1 MAFLAPYFLIGL
13 GALLVPIIIHLW
25 SKNAKQSVSFG
36 SLRFIK
42 ETETKTMRSVMPSQ
56 WLLLLT
62 RLLLL
67 TLLVFVLAEFR
78 MVSKENPIERL
89 YVVDRIY
96 EDSELLSNLIDSVG
110 EEVEIRWLAEGFP
123 AIDQKP
129 DSSTN
134 DYWQLLSQLPASR
147 ANCLVVISPLYVK
160 NFQGEGRTF
169 PEVCQWIQPPLETV
183 EAELIS
189 FEKGGEKKI
198 IHASYD
204 EWFITM
210 EIERGGNGKPISVS
224 YSLKSDEKH
233 QEQREIFLAALD
245 AVQKVSFLTLDE
257 TSQEEADWV
266 IWLSDDPRPVG
277 KKLIYLDGNT
287 IVAWNQISGSS
298 IAVSANLKKEEA
310 IKIELPRKLVDV
322 FSQDLLDQ
330 QLLDVRTIDLA
341 SFDYKIS
348 EEIDETAYAD
358 MSHYLWL
365 ALMLVLLLERWLS
378 YKSNKA

>member
-25 SKNAKQSVSFG
+25 SKNAKQSISFG

-78 MVSKENPIERL
+78 MVSEGNPIERL
-89 YVVDRIY
+89 YVVDRVY

-110 EEVEIRWLAEGFP
+110 EDVEIRWLAEGFP
-123 AIDQKP
+123 TIDQKP
-129 DSSTN
+129 DSSEN

-160 NFQGEGRTF
+160 KFEGERRTF
-169 PEVCQWIQPPLETV
+169 PEVCQWIQPPADAV
-183 EAELIS
+183 KAELIS
-189 FEKGGEKKI
+189 FEKGGEAKVI
-198 IHASYD
+198 NALYD
-204 EWFITM
+204 EWFTTI
-210 EIERGGNGKPISVS
+210 EIEGRGNGKPISVS
-224 YSLKSDEKH
+224 YSLKSDEKY

-245 AVQKVSFLTLDE
+245 AVQKVSFLTLNE

-266 IWLSDDPRPVG
+266 IWLSDNPKPANQ
-277 KKLIYLDGNT
+277 KLIYLNGNT
-287 IVAWNQISGSS
+287 MRDWNQISGSS

-310 IKIELPRKLVDV
+310 IKIELPRKLVHV
-322 FSQDLLDQ
+322 FSQDLVDQ
-330 QLLDVRTIDLA
+330 QTLDMRTIDLA
-341 SFDYKIS
+341 SFDYKVAK
-348 EEIDETAYAD
+348 EVDETSYAD
-358 MSHYLWL
+358 ISNYLWV
-365 ALMLVLLLERWLS
+365 ALMLILLLERWLS